1 MTTTV
6 TRARLLEILEHDEEI
21 VVRLVE
27 AGIIDDRVE
36 SLSPRDVEYAL
47 VARTLVRELDVNW
60 AGVEVILSL
69 RDQLRD
75 THRQIDELLGLLKKS
90 VRREESD
97 A

>member
-1 MTTTV
+1 M

>member
-90 VRREESD
+90 VRRGESD
-97 A
+97 E